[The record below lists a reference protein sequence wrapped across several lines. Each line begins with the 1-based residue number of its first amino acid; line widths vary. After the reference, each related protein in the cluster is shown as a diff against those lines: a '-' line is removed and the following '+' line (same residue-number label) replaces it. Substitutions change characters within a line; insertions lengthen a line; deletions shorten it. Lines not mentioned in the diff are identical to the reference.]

1 MCDDRNPLGT
11 TSAEEG
17 EAIGNLC
24 ETEPPEEV
32 DRIGLIGDL
41 EPLGRAEF
49 NSYGSTTGEFEP
61 PWVNYVNEPAPVTEV
76 RDVSFRGLGSH
87 EL

>member
-1 MCDDRNPLGT
+1 MCDDRNPVGT

-49 NSYGSTTGEFEP
+49 NSYGSTTGEYE
-61 PWVNYVNEPAPVTEV
+61 EVTHV
-76 RDVSFRGLGSH
+76 DFGGLGTH